1 MISAMPSPNVVITKA
16 DPIINSGNL
25 YTPAISTPI
34 IRLIARR
41 NPVVRNSCIILT
53 SFPALRSDSLAKNR
67 KNGESTGTNERIIA
81 AIKNKRANRKIFVL
95 KNGKNRTSN
104 PRRI

>member
-16 DPIINSGNL
+16 APIINIGNL

-41 NPVVRNSCIILT
+41 IAVVRNSCIILT

-67 KNGESTGTNERIIA
+67 KNDESAGTTERMIDA
-81 AIKNKRANRKIFVL
+81 HKKQK
-95 KNGKNRTSN
+95 G
-104 PRRI
+104 